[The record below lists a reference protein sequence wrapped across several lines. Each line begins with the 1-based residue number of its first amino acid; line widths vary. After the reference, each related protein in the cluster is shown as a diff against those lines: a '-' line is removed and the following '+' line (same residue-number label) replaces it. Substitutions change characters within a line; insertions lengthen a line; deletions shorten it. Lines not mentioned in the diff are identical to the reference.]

1 MRRSNIHQ
9 MILALV
15 LLSLGGAVAGQTPK
29 TVRAERQGMS
39 SERLE
44 RITAMAQG
52 YVDQGHIPGIMTA
65 VSRGGKLVHLASV
78 GTRGADDPRPLAA
91 NDLFRIFSM
100 TKPITAVAAMQLYE
114 EGHFHLH
121 DPVSKFIPE
130 LAELTLLHGS
140 DGTRVP
146 VKNQMTIHQLLT
158 HTAGLSYG
166 FNPQDP
172 VDKLY
177 QEANL
182 WAAADLE
189 AFINKLAQLPLKF
202 EPGERWHYSVAV
214 DVTGLLVQR
223 ISGLSFD
230 EYLREQIFKPLGM
243 QDTFFAVPDN
253 KQDRLLPNHYLDP
266 KTLSAKTLHQDGEA
280 SSVPL
285 GTSCHAMCD
294 FTKVTLFS
302 GGGGLVSTMAD
313 YLRFTEMLLNDGALG
328 GTRIIGAKT
337 LHYMLQDHLP
347 ATAATTELPGLIGRE
362 FRGMGFGLGF
372 AINNDP
378 VKSGVLGTRGEYT
391 WGGAA
396 GTIFWVDPAEQL
408 IAIAMMQL
416 MGGMPNFRPDLKVAV
431 YQAITESTE

>member
-1 MRRSNIHQ
+1 MSRSRMYQ

-29 TVRAERQGMS
+29 TVRAEKQGMS

-44 RITAMAQG
+44 RITAMSQG
-52 YVDQGHIPGIMTA
+52 YVDREHIPGIMTA
-65 VSRGGKLVHLASV
+65 VSRGGKLVHLALV
-78 GTRGADDPRPLAA
+78 GTKGADDPRPLAA
-91 NDLFRIFSM
+91 NDLYRIFSM

-114 EGHFHLH
+114 EGGFALN

-130 LAELTLLHGS
+130 LAELTLLQD

-166 FNPQDP
+166 FDPRDP

-177 QEANL
+177 QEADL
-182 WAAADLE
+182 WAAADLDE
-189 AFINKLAQLPLKF
+189 FINKLAQLPLKF
-202 EPGERWHYSVAV
+202 EPGEQWHYSVAV

-223 ISGLSFD
+223 ISGLPFD
-230 EYLREQIFKPLGM
+230 EYLRAQIFKPLGM
-243 QDTFFAVPDN
+243 KDTFFAVPEQ
-253 KQDRLLPNHYLDP
+253 KQARLLPNHFLDP
-266 KTLSAKTLHQDGEA
+266 KTLKAKTLPQNGA
-280 SSVPL
+280 APVPPD
-285 GTSCHAMCD
+285 TSCYAMCD

-313 YLRFTEMLLNDGALG
+313 YLRFTEMLLNDGALD

-347 ATAATTELPGLIGRE
+347 AIAATTELPGLVGRE

-372 AINNDP
+372 AVNNDP
-378 VKSGVLGTRGEYT
+378 VAGGVLGSKGEYT

-396 GTIFWVDPAEQL
+396 GTLFWVDPAEQL

-416 MGGMPNFRPDLKVAV
+416 MVGSPDFRHDLKVAV
-431 YQAITESTE
+431 YQAITESAE